1 MQRFWIAIP
10 CVITSVILLSFCL
23 VDQSAA
29 RERNV
34 AGWCNRQCKA
44 AYGLRAPATRGWGP
58 EVKCGFYGCFVCRW
72 IIPGAWYSCRGPVR
86 PYSR

>member
-44 AYGLRAPATRGWGP
+44 AYGLRAPATRGWGARS
-58 EVKCGFYGCFVCRW
+58 EMW
-72 IIPGAWYSCRGPVR
+72 ILWLFCMSLDYSWGLV
-86 PYSR
+86 